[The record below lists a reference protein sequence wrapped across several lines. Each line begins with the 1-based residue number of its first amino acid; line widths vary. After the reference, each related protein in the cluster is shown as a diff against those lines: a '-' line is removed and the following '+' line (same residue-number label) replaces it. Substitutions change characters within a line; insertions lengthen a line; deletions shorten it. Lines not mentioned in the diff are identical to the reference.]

1 MMENTGCVSEG
12 RGVACGAIQ
21 RNEMELR
28 FQQDPQVCPK
38 KQDPWVC
45 PKNKTPGYGQK
56 SKTPRYAPKTGPLS
70 NKIVFLDSQ
79 LA

>member
-45 PKNKTPGYGQK
+45 PKIRPPGMAKKARPPDMHQK
-56 SKTPRYAPKTGPLS
+56 QDP
-70 NKIVFLDSQ
+70 
-79 LA
+79 

>member
-45 PKNKTPGYGQK
+45 PKNKTP
-56 SKTPRYAPKTGPLS
+56 RYAPKTGPLS

>member
-38 KQDPWVC
+38 
-45 PKNKTPGYGQK
+45 NKTPGYVQK
-56 SKTPRYAPKTGPLS
+56 IRPPGMAKKARPPDMHQKQDP
-70 NKIVFLDSQ
+70 
-79 LA
+79 